1 MVQVGPLLFSI
12 GQRSQLII
20 VKKFIIFSKSWKCI
34 TSGDEIVILLITK
47 LKGWYRLDGRS
58 SYWQLIFYESRKSII
73 DPRDSLFSIKK
84 KTRIYRP
91 KACYNFN
98 LNVPKHRRLR
108 EATRENNFNISVGIT
123 SKEWEG
129 KGEKQ
134 KDFRFVHHDSYV
146 QRITTSYELQVAN

>member
-1 MVQVGPLLFSI
+1 MVDPAIGSLYFTKVGK
-12 GQRSQLII
+12 
-20 VKKFIIFSKSWKCI
+20 V
-34 TSGDEIVILLITK
+34 LLIHATRYF
-47 LKGWYRLDGRS
+47 LL
-58 SYWQLIFYESRKSII
+58 
-73 DPRDSLFSIKK
+73 KK

-98 LNVPKHRRLR
+98 LNLPKHRRLR

-134 KDFRFVHHDSYV
+134 KDFRFVRHDSYV

>member
-1 MVQVGPLLFSI
+1 MLLPLYAGLRIVMVQVGSLLFSI

-84 KTRIYRP
+84 KN
-91 KACYNFN
+91 AN
-98 LNVPKHRRLR
+98 LP
-108 EATRENNFNISVGIT
+108 
-123 SKEWEG
+123 SK
-129 KGEKQ
+129 
-134 KDFRFVHHDSYV
+134 S
-146 QRITTSYELQVAN
+146 LL

>member
-1 MVQVGPLLFSI
+1 MLLPLYARLRIVMVQVGPLLFSI

-34 TSGDEIVILLITK
+34 ASGDEIVILLITK

-84 KTRIYRP
+84 KKTRIYRP

-98 LNVPKHRRLR
+98 LNLPKHRRLR

-123 SKEWEG
+123 SKE
-129 KGEKQ
+129 
-134 KDFRFVHHDSYV
+134 
-146 QRITTSYELQVAN
+146 